1 MWMIRAENRYQVV
14 RVDREVVT
22 LSNRYGAEFDVEIAA
37 VVASGYRLECED
49 AAIPV
54 WWLDAR
60 GDVAPQPK
68 PKPEPQIDV
77 EPVEKPEPVLV
88 QSVQSVKK
96 DVFALFDF

>member
-68 PKPEPQIDV
+68 P
-77 EPVEKPEPVLV
+77 EPVLV